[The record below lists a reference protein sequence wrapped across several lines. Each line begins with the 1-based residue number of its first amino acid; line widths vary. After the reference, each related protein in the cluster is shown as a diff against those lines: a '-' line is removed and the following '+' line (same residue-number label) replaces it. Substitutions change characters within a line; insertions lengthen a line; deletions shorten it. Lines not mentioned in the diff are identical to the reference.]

1 MKRVENES
9 WVGEILLGRKPAR
22 TKTFQESKEKRA
34 EIIELYVKIA
44 FLNSMITSKEKRK
57 KAAKLLLDNEYM
69 IAKLR
74 ETIEFCYA
82 SNGKRPVRLI
92 LVENAKWRIEI
103 TPSESMRT
111 ILIKA
116 PVIEEEGW

>member
-44 FLNSMITSKEKRK
+44 FFTSTIASSERRK
-57 KAAKLLLDNEYM
+57 KAAQLLLDSKYM

-82 SNGKRPVRLI
+82 SNGKKPIRLT
-92 LVENAKWRIEI
+92 LVENQKWRIEI
-103 TPSESMRT
+103 IPSISMRT